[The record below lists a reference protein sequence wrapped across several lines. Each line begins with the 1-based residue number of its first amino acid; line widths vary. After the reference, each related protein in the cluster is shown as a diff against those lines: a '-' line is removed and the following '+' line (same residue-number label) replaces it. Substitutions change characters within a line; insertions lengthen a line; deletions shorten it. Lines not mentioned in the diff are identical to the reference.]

1 MGERGTDAGV
11 RADSAGPPPD
21 AAPETA
27 PGAAPAS
34 ASGTQSGTES
44 GAVSGTPDAGAPG
57 SAAASGDSSSAGSLD
72 AAPAARGVRTPA
84 FRRLLAAWTV
94 SLVGDGVR
102 VVALPLFAAVTT
114 RDPLAV
120 SAVAVAEVLPW
131 LLVAL
136 PAGALVDRWRPR
148 RVVLIAHAVRA
159 VVTLGLA
166 AAAFTGH
173 AGVWALV
180 CVAFVLTSAET
191 FADSASQLLLVEIA
205 GPADLDA
212 ANGRFIGAETVGV
225 DLAGPLA
232 ATLLFAW
239 EPATC
244 FAVDGLS
251 FVVAAALVASLPD
264 VVPDREPTGGGARLR
279 AQIVEG
285 GRYLLGHRGLRA
297 LVGVVVAAAIAAS
310 AVNAVTALYAIEV
323 LAIPEALVPTL
334 MVAMAVGT
342 IGAARAVPGLVARL
356 GESRVMISAL
366 VVLAAGFV
374 VLGLAPHPVTAWAG
388 YLVVGAGVGVW
399 NVLSATRRQR
409 LTPGHMMGRV
419 SSTYRVLTWGLM
431 PLGAGLAGPLAK
443 ATSLGTVFVLAGGL
457 VAVTALVAGVPLAR
471 TGADAPERA

>member
-1 MGERGTDAGV
+1 MGERGADGGV
-11 RADSAGPPPD
+11 RSDSAEPRRDVGP
-21 AAPETA
+21 AG
-27 PGAAPAS
+27 GAD
-34 ASGTQSGTES
+34 ASG
-44 GAVSGTPDAGAPG
+44 GADRPAGP
-57 SAAASGDSSSAGSLD
+57 
-72 AAPAARGVRTPA
+72 ARGVRTPA
-84 FRRLLAAWTV
+84 FHRLLAAWTV

-148 RVVLIAHAVRA
+148 RVVLVAHVLRGA
-159 VVTLGLA
+159 VTLGLA
-166 AAAFTGH
+166 AAVATGH

-212 ANGRFIGAETVGV
+212 ANGRFISAETVGV

-232 ATLLFAW
+232 ATLVFAW
-239 EPATC
+239 EPAAC

-264 VVPDREPTGGGARLR
+264 VVPHRESTAGTRLR
-279 AQIVEG
+279 AQIAEG

-297 LVGVVVAAAIAAS
+297 LVGVVVVAAVAAS
-310 AVNAVTALYAIEV
+310 AVNAVTALYAIEA
-323 LAIPEALVPTL
+323 LAIPAAVVPTL

-342 IGAARAVPGLVARL
+342 IVAARAVPRLVGWL
-356 GESRVMISAL
+356 GEGRVMVASL
-366 VVLAAGFV
+366 VVLAAGFAG
-374 VLGLAPHPVTAWAG
+374 LGLAPHPVTAWVG
-388 YLVVGAGVGVW
+388 YLVVGVGVGAW

-431 PLGAGLAGPLAK
+431 PLGAGVAGPLAK
-443 ATSLGTVFVLAGGL
+443 ATSLGAVFVLAGGL
-457 VAVTALVAGVPLAR
+457 VAATALVAAVPLLR
-471 TGADAPERA
+471 TGAGGPEPEPA